1 MWTNSENGFEAK
13 FPAKNGEML
22 TVELDRKKE
31 QAIVKGNPDR
41 ILMAMRDNKVKIYN
55 DLFFEGNINNSI
67 KERMGQL
74 FIKKV
79 VVKNNKRR

>member
-1 MWTNSENGFEAK
+1 MWTKSENGFEAK

-22 TVELDRKKE
+22 TVELDRRQE

-41 ILMAMRDNKVKIYN
+41 VLMGMRDNKVKIYN
-55 DLFFEGNINNSI
+55 DLFFEANINNSI
-67 KERMGQL
+67 KQYMGQL

-79 VVKNNKRR
+79 DTKNKRR